1 MNRLSRARRAKILHC
16 LLEGL
21 SIASTARLTETA
33 EPTISRL
40 QMQAGM
46 ACMTFHDSV
55 VRKLR
60 CRQIQCDEMWNFIY
74 AKEKNKPYLS
84 PDAPDV
90 TGTIWLWIAVCSKTR
105 LIIDWRLGDRKT
117 KTAVGFLKDVKR
129 RLDIRRKDHLQI
141 ATDGHS
147 AYAEAISK
155 VFGDRVEHARLIK
168 TWSTKGWGDGE
179 ERNGDRYPRNLKIL
193 HQLVGL
199 AEDEETDPNPVST
212 SYVERVNLSFRMEVR
227 RCTRRTN
234 GYSKRLANHA
244 MAIALYITYYNFAR
258 IHESLKQTPA
268 MKAKVAKGLLYIDDI
283 VRLLEQYDSQP
294 GPRGPYRKTR
304 KRLKARKKAERKR
317 LKKRKAKL
325 KRKKIEKLVG
335 VDSFENVG
343 RPPGPPRR
351 RQSVRRQPLQ
361 WPRRRKTVGR
371 PIHRKQSKK

>member
-1 MNRLSRARRAKILHC
+1 M
-16 LLEGL
+16 
-21 SIASTARLTETA
+21 
-33 EPTISRL
+33 
-40 QMQAGM
+40 
-46 ACMTFHDSV
+46 
-55 VRKLR
+55 
-60 CRQIQCDEMWNFIY
+60 
-74 AKEKNKPYLS
+74 
-84 PDAPDV
+84 
-90 TGTIWLWIAVCSKTR
+90 CSKTR

-147 AYAEAISK
+147 AYAEAIPK

-268 MKAKVAKGLLYIDDI
+268 MKAKVAKGLLYISDI
-283 VRLLEQYDSQP
+283 VRLLEEYDIEP

-304 KRLKARKKAERKR
+304 KRLKAEAKAKRKKDKKA
-317 LKKRKAKL
+317 KKRKV
-325 KRKKIEKLVG
+325 RVG
-335 VDSFENVG
+335 VESFENMG
-343 RPPGPPRR
+343 RRRPGPRIGARARNRR
-351 RQSVRRQPLQ
+351 A
-361 WPRRRKTVGR
+361 GR
-371 PIHRKQSKK
+371 PIHAKRG